1 MLCSSCCFCNVLKF
15 QFISCFA
22 SYVGAVAP
30 VIPVQGPLQLVLLV
44 INAFLTI
51 FTLFVGL

>member
-1 MLCSSCCFCNVLKF
+1 MPCFV
-15 QFISCFA
+15 

-30 VIPVQGPLQLVLLV
+30 VLPVWGSLRLVLLV
-44 INAFLTI
+44 VNTFLMI